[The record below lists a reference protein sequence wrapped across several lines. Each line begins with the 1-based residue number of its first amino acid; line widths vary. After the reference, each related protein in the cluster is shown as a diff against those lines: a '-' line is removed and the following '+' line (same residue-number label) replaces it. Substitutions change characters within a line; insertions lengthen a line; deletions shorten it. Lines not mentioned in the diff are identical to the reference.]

1 MSYDISAKLSFKF
14 LFRLGVVFLL
24 ILGAATSSLAKQ
36 AAFEGPDCMYGL
48 EHFALDFVQLEGD
61 CGFMVTEASWLPNGD
76 YQLCV
81 EAVDQ
86 VSVQN
91 WTISVN
97 GTSVESGSTPNECW
111 TLAGITS
118 GSAILIEHAVQQSNG
133 DFKICS
139 TNLFVEPDGCSGNSV
154 ITILDVDPCEW
165 IATLQFGLDL
175 QGSSMTVS
183 FGDGTP
189 AIMTTETTLQ
199 HDYPASGIYTVTYTY
214 EGPAGLISCSE
225 TIVIGDCCVDPGFSL
240 TKLPESP
247 SCLNPVYS
255 ISGQVCTDPW
265 ITHLWE
271 FEDGTTYEGPFP
283 PDHIFTN
290 FVDDD
295 GQVCV
300 THTVICC
307 DEMASMTVCVDHNS
321 GAYLGLPDETLHF
334 SDILP
339 FTGGTVLDFIQQ
351 NANGPS
357 NIPLLIEGT
366 LIADLD
372 ADFGPG
378 TWNMGKDAVIAI
390 QGGLYPYYRHFSLNQ
405 TVIQSAVR
413 LGYGCCRWKGLESYS
428 NTDIDFSAATIK
440 DAAIALEYS
449 TNEHAAY
456 ALPFFESNGSH
467 FLNNYIGIR
476 STKQF
481 VYFLDFSN
489 NEMVGHTYEGVCTC
503 SARNAFEFYQIPAF
517 YTTKIIGHYGDNYI
531 SNYEQGF
538 HFRDSRLKV
547 RDFVVSDLRDYVES
561 IPGFPNNPA
570 GVGAIGIDF
579 HWAAPASSL
588 LDLDRMQF
596 LNFVPNDAAS
606 IAVRDHIWK
615 GKHKLFAD
623 AGIPHQSLLMDYV
636 AGGYDLQSSFASH
649 FIEGE
654 IKGNL
659 MTLQGPYYSF
669 GVHGYM
675 VLQNNKLSI
684 ENNGF
689 YVGSLSELSPLNG
702 GVTLTQPFILPQHYK
717 ILDNLFQVLES
728 NGSNIGI
735 YKAYGY
741 SIRRNTIKDGSSA
754 ISGINL
760 QQGGKGL
767 VDCNVIKD
775 TKTGIEVAA
784 AIENQYAANYLR
796 ENERDMVFSGDAKG
810 ENGSLIKL
818 NIYRG
823 SDLESILYQ
832 PDAITGQQH
841 HNNYNRWKQTFG
853 DEVVHLGG
861 GSGVSQ
867 CQFWYP
873 EGVPVGSL
881 MYPTHNPP
889 GLFVPS
895 SLPID
900 TIVEGTDFCE
910 SINDDPILLLNPSDG
925 SDWASVLED
934 SAYWAGLSAAET
946 NFMRQE
952 IYGKLLEHPEWEA
965 GYTSLADFKAQMD
978 GDFVGAS
985 ENLRLDIEDLIA
997 DVAAHRE
1004 SQEPQYA
1011 ELDTLA
1017 AQAEPL
1023 LEALVNAGSA
1033 AEQDSLQALL
1043 DELRQQ
1049 SDSLQQQLADA
1060 DELYW
1065 SGVQDNIAALLAAN
1079 SSLSETEWYQWY
1091 EKRYNEI
1098 SLNWML
1104 GIEPDSL
1111 AREDLREMA
1120 QTCLK
1125 DGGRAVLG
1133 ARGLCEVW
1141 LKEYYGEDGC
1151 QPVSIVEQHS
1161 EEGYQPTA
1169 VQQEGLRLQPNPV
1182 AETLQLSLP
1191 KAGAEDSSF
1200 KLEILNASGQKVYEA
1215 EFSAAQKELAVSVK
1229 NWPNGVYVLRWYA
1242 GHARDEVQVRTF
1254 VVQH

>member
-1 MSYDISAKLSFKF
+1 
-14 LFRLGVVFLL
+14 
-24 ILGAATSSLAKQ
+24 
-36 AAFEGPDCMYGL
+36 MYGL
-48 EHFALDFVQLEGD
+48 EHYALDFVQLESD

-86 VSVQN
+86 ISVQN

-97 GTSVESGSTPNECW
+97 GSPVGSGSNPNECW
-111 TLAGITS
+111 TLAGITP
-118 GSAILIEHAVQQSNG
+118 GSMILIEHAVQQSNG

-139 TNLFVEPDGCSGNSV
+139 TTLFVEPLDACTGNV
-154 ITILDVDPCEW
+154 ITVLEVDPCEW

-175 QGSSMTVS
+175 QGSSMTVN

-199 HDYPASGIYTVTYTY
+199 HDYPASGFYTVTYTS

-225 TIVIGDCCVDPGFSL
+225 TIEVMAECCVDPGFSM

-255 ISGQVCTDPW
+255 ISGQVCTAPW
-265 ITHLWE
+265 VTHLWE

-307 DEMASMTVCVDHNS
+307 DEMASMTVCVDHNP

-339 FTGGTVLDFIQQ
+339 STGGTVLDFIQQ

-357 NIPLLIEGT
+357 NIPLLIEGK

-378 TWNMGKDAVIAI
+378 TWNMGKDAVIVI
-390 QGGLYPYYRHFSLNQ
+390 VPESIYPYRHFALNQ

-413 LGYGCCRWKGLESYS
+413 LGYGACCRWKGLESYS
-428 NTDIDFSAATIK
+428 NTDIDFNAAAIK
-440 DAAIALEYS
+440 DAAIALEYA
-449 TNEHAAY
+449 THEHAVY
-456 ALPFFESNGSH
+456 AIPFFESNGSH
-467 FLNNYIGIR
+467 FLNDYIGIR

-481 VYFLDFSN
+481 VHFVDFSN
-489 NEMVGHTYEGVCTC
+489 NEMEGIPNGECFC
-503 SARNAFEFYQIPAF
+503 GCGARNAFEFYQIPAV

-538 HFRDSRLKV
+538 HFRDSKLKV
-547 RDFVVSDLRDYVES
+547 RDFVVSDLRDYSTS

-570 GVGAIGIDF
+570 GEGAIGIDF
-579 HWAAPASSL
+579 YWAAPASSV

-596 LNFVPNDAAS
+596 LDFVANDAAS
-606 IAVRDHIWK
+606 IAVRDHIWD

-623 AGIPHQSLLMDYV
+623 AGIPHQSILINNV

-649 FIEGE
+649 FIEGR

-669 GVHGYM
+669 GVHGY
-675 VLQNNKLSI
+675 VLLPNNKLNI
-684 ENNGF
+684 ENNEFHIGN
-689 YVGSLSELSPLNG
+689 VNQQPSSLNG
-702 GVTLTQPFILPQHYK
+702 GVTLTELYTFPQHYK
-717 ILDNLFQVLES
+717 ILDNQFQVLTA

-741 SIRRNTIKDGSSA
+741 SIRRNTIKEGSSA
-754 ISGINL
+754 IRGILL

-767 VDCNVIKD
+767 VDCNVVKD
-775 TKTGIEVAA
+775 TKVGIRVDAA
-784 AIENQYAANYLR
+784 VENQYAANYLR
-796 ENERDMVFSGDAKG
+796 ENKWDMVFSGDAKG
-810 ENGSLIKL
+810 ESGSLIKL
-818 NIYRG
+818 NIYRQ
-823 SDLESILYQ
+823 SAHESILYQ

-841 HNNYNRWKQTFG
+841 HNNYNRWEEQNDNG

-861 GSGVSQ
+861 NVGALQ

-873 EGVPVGSL
+873 AGVPEGSL

-889 GLFVPS
+889 GLFTPAP
-895 SLPID
+895 LGTPID
-900 TIVEGTDFCE
+900 TVVQGTDFCE

-925 SDWASVLED
+925 GDWASVLED
-934 SAYWAGLSAAET
+934 SAYWSGLSAAEA

-952 IYGKLLEHPEWEA
+952 IYGKLLKHPEWGT
-965 GYTSLADFKAQMD
+965 GYASLADFKAQMD

-1023 LEALVNAGSA
+1023 LEALAAAGSA

-1065 SGVQDNIAALLAAN
+1065 AGVQDNIATLLAAN

-1141 LKEYYGEDGC
+1141 LKEYYDESGC
-1151 QPVSIVEQHS
+1151 QPISVVQQHN

-1169 VQQEGLRLQPNPV
+1169 AQQEGLRLQPNPV

-1191 KAGAEDSSF
+1191 KAGAEDLPSR
-1200 KLEILNASGQKVYEA
+1200 LEILNVSGQKVYEA